1 MIYSSKHV
9 DNEMPGRRPSG
20 NVYPRGQSFPTV
32 VPQEE
37 VTDVLHVDLLNPQ
50 SSTSS
55 LPQTAISVRW
65 TATETPSFSMRAMM
79 WEMLG
84 STNI

>member
-37 VTDVLHVDLLNPQ
+37 VTDVLHVDRSN
-50 SSTSS
+50 SS
-55 LPQTAISVRW
+55 LSSARY
-65 TATETPSFSMRAMM
+65 TPLRGLAS
-79 WEMLG
+79 LG
-84 STNI
+84 T